1 MTQYGHHGLF
11 VASLLESLGFPIP
24 GAVVLL
30 AAGAGAA
37 LGVMNPVLVIALP
50 VTAMLI
56 GDTLL
61 YFAGRRTGWTLLGFL
76 CRVSLNPETCILRA
90 ARSFY
95 KRGHTALLVAKFF
108 PGINTM
114 APPLAGSMNMRP
126 RDFFRFDIAGALI
139 YIVSYE
145 IIGFLFHGVL
155 QQIIHVLQDF
165 GKAAGWVVAAGFAAY
180 LGYRVWNFVRN
191 RKGTTAPHVRPLE
204 VAERLQREPDAVL
217 IVDVRSHGYY
227 DADAQRIR
235 GSVRLE
241 PNNLEALAETLPRD
255 KSIYLYCT

>member
-1 MTQYGHHGLF
+1 MQYGHHGLF
-11 VASLLESLGFPIP
+11 AASLLESLGFPIP

-37 LGVMNPVLVIALP
+37 FGVMNPVLVIALP

-56 GDTLL
+56 GDTFL
-61 YFAGRRTGWTLLGFL
+61 YLVGRRTGWTLLGFL
-76 CRVSLNPETCILRA
+76 CRVALNPETCILRA

-126 RDFFRFDIAGALI
+126 SEFLRFDATGALF
-139 YIVSYE
+139 YILTYE
-145 IIGFLFHGVL
+145 AIGFLFHGVL
-155 QQIIHVLQDF
+155 QQIIHAIQTF
-165 GKAAGWVVAAGFAAY
+165 GKAAGWAVSAGFAAY
-180 LGYRVWNFVRN
+180 IGYRVWNFVRN
-191 RKGTTAPHVRPLE
+191 RKGTAAPHVRPLE

-217 IVDVRSHGYY
+217 IADVRSHGYY
-227 DADAQRIR
+227 DPDAQRIR

-241 PNNLEALAETLPRD
+241 PNNLEALAASLPRD
-255 KSIYLYCT
+255 KSIYVYCT